1 MKDKSILL
9 LTYHNSPKES
19 IYNDLYE
26 CTEPYFKKY
35 AIANNY
41 EYKHILIDDI
51 DKSICRLR
59 KLSLITNQLQYDHGQ
74 KLGPQYDYIIYSDI
88 DILIKDPTY
97 NIFDESKN
105 LIHKDITISS
115 DTHGL
120 CTGFMIIKNTIFSR
134 VFFNTCTFLKP
145 TTISELPRSQTNAD
159 DQEMIKH
166 LYFEYP
172 HIRQNIDGEL
182 NEGVVSNVHS
192 SESNIRDS
200 FAHHYWWDHRT
211 KENIDKVLNTLKT

>member
-9 LTYHNSPKES
+9 MTYRDSAAES
-19 IYNDLYE
+19 IYHDLYKH
-26 CTEPYFKKY
+26 TEPYFKKY

-51 DKSICRLR
+51 EPNICRLR

-74 KLGPQYDYIIYSDI
+74 KLGPLYDYIIYSDI
-88 DILIKDPTY
+88 DIVIKDPTY
-97 NIFDESKN
+97 NIFDESKK

-115 DTHGL
+115 DSHGL

-134 VFFNTCTFLKP
+134 LFFNTCTFLKP
-145 TTISELPRSQTNAD
+145 PTISEFPRSQKSAD

-166 LYFEYP
+166 LDFEYP
-172 HIRQNIDGEL
+172 HIRQNIDGKL
-182 NEGVVSNVHS
+182 SEGVVSNVQS

-200 FAHHYWWDHRT
+200 FAHHHWWNYRT
-211 KENIDKVLNTLKT
+211 QEDIDKVFNTLKP